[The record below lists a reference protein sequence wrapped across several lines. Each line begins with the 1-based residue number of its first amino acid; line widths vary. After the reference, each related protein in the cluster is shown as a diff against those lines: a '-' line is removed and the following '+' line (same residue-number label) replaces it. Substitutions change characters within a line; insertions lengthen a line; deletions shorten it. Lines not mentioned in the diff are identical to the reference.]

1 MLISDD
7 FPEHSHIRCRAKP
20 DGILISGKCYW
31 SPELDEFRREHGDL
45 VTVRLDPET
54 EQTVTIVA
62 DGKECTLF
70 LVPQGTQRHAMLAER
85 RLEVAQTTT
94 GTLPRGENPPLAWY
108 ITAAM
113 SALVASPRYTPLR
126 KVYRDLCDQAHLEDR
141 PPLPTYSTFVR
152 HMRRVQKAP
161 YLLGY
166 TPIRTR
172 QQLYTRE
179 TPRPHVQRDGD
190 VIIVREFAG
199 FRGRDGHL
207 PPQLQIW
214 TKGQIERLMA
224 ERAREERANR
234 TVARKVADACDRQIA
249 RLRNRFSWRRV
260 RQLIRAHA

>member
-1 MLISDD
+1 LISDD
-7 FPEHSHIRCRAKP
+7 FPEHSHIRRRAKP

-31 SPELDEFRREHGDL
+31 SPELNEFRREHGDL

-54 EQTVTIVA
+54 DQTVTIVV

-70 LVPQGTQRHAMLAER
+70 LVPQGTRRHAMLAER
-85 RLEVAQTTT
+85 RLEVAQTTI
-94 GTLPRGENPPLAWY
+94 GTLPRGEDLPLAWY

-113 SALVASPRYTPLR
+113 SVVVASPKHTSLGR
-126 KVYRDLCDQAHLEDR
+126 VYRYLCDQAHREDR
-141 PPLPTYSTFVR
+141 PPLPSYSTFVR
-152 HMRRVQKAP
+152 HMRIVQKAP
-161 YLLGY
+161 HLWGF
-166 TPIRTR
+166 TPFQTW
-172 QQLYTRE
+172 QQLFARE

-224 ERAREERANR
+224 ERAREERAHR